1 MLDALRLAST
11 RAALAAVFCTAALG
25 GALADDKPKEP
36 MPPWQIQFPLDQ
48 TFSLRELNGKPV
60 PNSLD
65 VSFKIDG
72 SMRGTGYTGC
82 NSWSATIY
90 PMRGQKLALGPPALT
105 KNQCPKD
112 VMAIEVGF
120 LNALV
125 GQPSWDLI
133 NDELIIK
140 GPHGT
145 MKLVRSL

>member
-1 MLDALRLAST
+1 MY
-11 RAALAAVFCTAALG
+11 AVACV
-25 GALADDKPKEP
+25 GAFADDDKPKQP

-60 PNSLD
+60 PEGLD
-65 VSFKIDG
+65 VSLKIDG
-72 SMRGTGYTGC
+72 SLRGTGYTGC

-90 PMRGQKLALGPPALT
+90 PIRGQKLALGPPALT
-105 KNQCPKD
+105 KNECPKD
-112 VMAIEVGF
+112 VKAIEVGF

-125 GQPSWDLI
+125 GNPSWDLI

-145 MKLVRSL
+145 LKMVRSL